1 MSSKC
6 HATCLGSR
14 CAAHNGSRV
23 CACCSCLSWVAD
35 TIVATHT
42 VRLMDQVMSNSVRD
56 SKEPLGMALFIA
68 LLCCIIL
75 GSIIYYAERG
85 TWDVSQRAY
94 IAPGTSV
101 IR

>member
-1 MSSKC
+1 M
-6 HATCLGSR
+6 
-14 CAAHNGSRV
+14 
-23 CACCSCLSWVAD
+23 AD